1 MLIQISHM
9 LLLLFT
15 KCYPSLAYSNEFL
28 IVKWWYGFLL
38 TLKSYPSWYICY
50 KSIPFSSWSPEAYL
64 LLWKLII
71 WLVWNKTIC
80 YFAFRFLPFCGN
92 LNYNFSFTY
101 SNSLIRFLSLFLPG
115 NPLCI
120 RNYILDSVML
130 ILFICKHISIYYSL
144 KKCSYFAE
152 SHLLS

>member
-1 MLIQISHM
+1 M

-15 KCYPSLAYSNEFL
+15 KCYPSLANSNEFL

-38 TLKSYPSWYICY
+38 TLKSHPSSYIFY

-64 LLWKLII
+64 LFWQLII

-80 YFAFRFLPFCGN
+80 YFAFGFLPFCGN

-101 SNSLIRFLSLFLPG
+101 SNSLIRFFVSPGKSSLRKKLHFRLSHVDPVYLQTSIYL
-115 NPLCI
+115 
-120 RNYILDSVML
+120 
-130 ILFICKHISIYYSL
+130 LFIEKMFIFCRLSSFKLRESL
-144 KKCSYFAE
+144 QII
-152 SHLLS
+152 